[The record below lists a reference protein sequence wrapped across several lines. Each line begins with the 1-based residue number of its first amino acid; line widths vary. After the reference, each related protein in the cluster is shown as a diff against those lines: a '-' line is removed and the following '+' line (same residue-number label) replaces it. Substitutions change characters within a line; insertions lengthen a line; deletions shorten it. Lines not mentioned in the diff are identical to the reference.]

1 MPTVASAFEYI
12 PPLTTAV
19 LASFEMVFYVY
30 IIYSEIYDKYYIGQT
45 NDVADRLRRHN
56 NGCEKFT
63 SSYVPWILKCVIQK
77 LTRSE
82 AMSLER
88 KLKNHNREKIE
99 KIH

>member
-1 MPTVASAFEYI
+1 MASAFEYI
-12 PPLTTAV
+12 PSLTTAV

-30 IIYSEIYDKYYIGQT
+30 MIHSEIYDKYYISQT
-45 NDVADRLRRHN
+45 NDVDNRPRRHN
-56 NGCEKFT
+56 NGCEKFA
-63 SSYVPWILKCVIQK
+63 SSYVPWILKCVIEK
-77 LTRSE
+77 LSRSE